1 VRALTDQAGTVTDT
15 FDYDA
20 FGNVIHVAGTTP
32 NEFLFA
38 GEQFDSNLNLYY
50 NRARFFNTSTGRF
63 INMNSA
69 DGEGTDP
76 LSLHKYLYT
85 AADPVNG
92 MISDHRFSLWTIP
105 TSVTP
110 SGGSSSC
117 AQRFREE
124 ISRLGSREIL
134 LASDQIAVAH
144 GKPTPQPGLHV
155 IGAKTLH
162 FVFDAPWHDV
172 LVARQHFHLPDRVV
186 GEVFLDVGEAREGLS
201 LRERLTIRECRVT
214 KNRDAV
220 TQRDRELPRFVE
232 LDELLVQV
240 VS

>member
-1 VRALTDQAGTVTDT
+1 VRALTDQTGTVTDT

-63 INMNSA
+63 INMDSA

-92 MISDHRFSLWTIP
+92 IDLR
-105 TSVTP
+105 
-110 SGGSSSC
+110 SS
-117 AQRFREE
+117 
-124 ISRLGSREIL
+124 IL
-134 LASDQIAVAH
+134 AVDDPDERH
-144 GKPTPQPGLHV
+144 PFGR
-155 IGAKTLH
+155 
-162 FVFDAPWHDV
+162 
-172 LVARQHFHLPDRVV
+172 VAVMRPAFP
-186 GEVFLDVGEAREGLS
+186 
-201 LRERLTIRECRVT
+201 
-214 KNRDAV
+214 
-220 TQRDRELPRFVE
+220 
-232 LDELLVQV
+232 
-240 VS
+240 